1 MPLPWPPKLFIDKEK
16 FLKGSPMGEVTRFY
30 KKSRIDVYTKYL
42 QIDGLTTRMCIYED
56 YNRTLIKEIRCLY
69 SNRQNNLIVRQR
81 FPFEN
86 RTIEYY
92 KPNFKPNY
100 RPSKKSDTI
109 NLPWP
114 HWRRIEEIDRRMR
127 TIDYYHY
134 RHEDGLIKRID
145 ELDLE
150 WVGNHERIN
159 ETKEIFEGRDDW
171 LVYRA
176 FRYYQKNN
184 SSDSSFAFKTS
195 FSFEAVIVRMEQRF
209 EKNTRKNG
217 HEQVAKI
224 VSVFLRS
231 DHRLEPK
238 KGPYYYLASPQR
250 RRNRSD
256 HPRIQTLVFGRSV
269 AQFR

>member
-1 MPLPWPPKLFIDKEK
+1 MDMPLPWPPKLFIDKEK

-30 KKSRIDVYTKYL
+30 KRSRIDVYTKYL

-100 RPSKKSDTI
+100 RPSKPSATM

-150 WVGNHERIN
+150 WVGNSERIN
-159 ETKEIFEGRDDW
+159 ETREYFEGRDDW

-224 VSVFLRS
+224 VGV
-231 DHRLEPK
+231 
-238 KGPYYYLASPQR
+238 
-250 RRNRSD
+250 
-256 HPRIQTLVFGRSV
+256 LVDGRSST
-269 AQFR
+269 